1 MKQGWISV
9 HRQLQDH
16 WLWEDKP
23 FSKGQAWID
32 ILMLANHADN
42 KFLLGNELVEV
53 KAGSFITSE
62 LKLMERWGWS
72 KTKVRAFLKL
82 LQNDSMIV
90 KKSDRKKTTIIVENY
105 RVFQDIETT
114 DRPQADYEQ
123 TTDRPQA
130 DTNNND
136 NNDNNE
142 NNDNK
147 NRAKRFTPPSL
158 DEVKAYCLARNNTV
172 DPEAFIDFYE
182 SKGWMVGKN
191 KMKDWKAAVRTW
203 EKGRLKPQ
211 PQNQNNAA
219 GRLDESYDMMKEW
232 SES

>member
-42 KFLLGNELVEV
+42 RFLLGNEVVEV

-62 LKLMERWGWS
+62 QKLADRWGWGS
-72 KTKVRAFLKL
+72 RHKVRNFLEL
-82 LQNDSMIV
+82 LQKDNMIV
-90 KKSDRKKTTIIVENY
+90 KKGDNKKTTITIEKY
-105 RVFQDIETT
+105 RFFQDTKT
-114 DRPQADYEQ
+114 ATGQQRDNDGTATGQQR
-123 TTDRPQA
+123 

-147 NRAKRFTPPSL
+147 NRGKRFTPPTL
-158 DEVKAYCLARNNTV
+158 VEVKAYCLARNNTV

-203 EKGRLKPQ
+203 ERGRSKPQ
-211 PQNQNNAA
+211 NRNNTADM
-219 GRLDESYDMMKEW
+219 LEESYDMMKEW